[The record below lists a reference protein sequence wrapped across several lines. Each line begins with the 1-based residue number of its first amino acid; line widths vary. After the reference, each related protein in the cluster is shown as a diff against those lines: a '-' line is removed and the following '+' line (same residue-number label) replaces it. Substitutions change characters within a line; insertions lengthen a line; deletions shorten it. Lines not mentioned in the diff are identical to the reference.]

1 MRAVVLL
8 GGEGTRLR
16 PLTFHLPKQ
25 LLPVAGRA
33 LIERV
38 LEHLEAHGVSDAVLS
53 LGYRPDAFYE
63 AFPEGRA
70 AGVRLSYAVDPY
82 PLDTA
87 GAVRFAALEAGIRE
101 TFVAVNGDVLTDLD
115 LSALV
120 GFHEQRRADATVAL
134 TPVDDPSSFG
144 VVVTDR
150 DGAVSAF
157 VEKPPPGT
165 APTNLI
171 NAGTYVLEP
180 SVLDRIAGDRR
191 VSIERETFPALSAA
205 GTLYAR
211 ASDAYWI
218 DTGTPADLL
227 RAGRD
232 LLDGRRAGPKLPGSR
247 LLSPGVYAT
256 GEPVCKGQVEAP
268 SLLGDR
274 AVVERAAVVSG
285 SVLCAGAV
293 VEQRA
298 RVVGSLLLAGALVR
312 RGAEVH
318 DSIIGWGSTVGEEA
332 VIEGVSV
339 IGREVA
345 VPAGARLA
353 GVREPAADAEP
364 PRPAAH
370 HRAPPR

>member
-25 LLPVAGRA
+25 LLPVAGRTM
-33 LIERV
+33 IERV
-38 LEHLEAHGVSDAVLS
+38 LDHLEAHGVTDAVLS

-63 AFPEGRA
+63 AFPHGRA

-87 GAVRFAALEAGIRE
+87 GAVRFAAREAGIRE

-115 LSALV
+115 LTALIR
-120 GFHEQRRADATVAL
+120 FHEERGADATVAL
-134 TPVDDPSSFG
+134 TPVEDPSSFG

-150 DGAVSAF
+150 TGAVSAF

-180 SVLDRIAGDRR
+180 SVLERVADDRR
-191 VSIERETFPALSAA
+191 VSIERETFPALAA
-205 GTLYAR
+205 EGTLYAQS
-211 ASDAYWI
+211 SDAYWI
-218 DTGTPADLL
+218 DAGTAADLL

-232 LLDGRRAGPKLPGSR
+232 LLDGRRAGPPLAGSR

-256 GEPVCKGQVEAP
+256 GEPVCNGRLEGP

-274 AVVERAAVVSG
+274 AVVEHDAVVSG
-285 SVLCAGAV
+285 SIVSEGAV

-298 RVVGSLLLAGALVR
+298 RVVASLLLPGALVR
-312 RGAEVH
+312 RGAEVR

-332 VIEGVSV
+332 VVEGVSV

-345 VPAGARLA
+345 VPAGSRLV
-353 GVREPAADAEP
+353 GVRQPAADAEP

-370 HRAPPR
+370 HETRHP